1 MFGAVNGS
9 TYLAVALL
17 TTSLHVHQARQA
29 RSYLFEDEL
38 FFLASLEEN
47 N

>member
-9 TYLAVALL
+9 TYLAALL

-38 FFLASLEEN
+38 FFLASLESEN

>member
-9 TYLAVALL
+9 TYLAALL